1 MRAGAGVDAPYWER
15 GRLSRIPSTVVPA
28 EAGTHPPLPPAPWA
42 LPIIPITS
50 ITRITVQ
57 TLPLLDN
64 PGIIELMFPET
75 QTTAVVDAVPA
86 LADIVREKT
95 QGGRLIV
102 RFFLSTMEGEFEDAR
117 VHHRVDAAKQ
127 LVILQ
132 NNSSFS
138 DVVRDETDN
147 GDRIINFLFSV
158 MMGKIEGANHHHRNE
173 AGKQL
178 ARLDPGVASTLAD
191 RQTRTPGRAVGI
203 ATDAPFDTGAVGAP
217 VGSLADIIG
226 QETNDG
232 RDLVR
237 FLLDVMDGNRT
248 EFTTDNRVDA
258 ARELIHRYADPTPCP
273 PARYHGT
280 DAHTGAVGADTVS
293 AATPWKTPRKPEW
306 KYFEYPEDQTYDFDS
321 YGEEDYRRDRFGD
334 KALVHIFGDDEAKS
348 AANQAVLDYKVDQIE
363 AQRAAVHSDDD
374 TCQPYDPC
382 PSCRVP
388 DPPDDDSF
396 GPHTY
401 GYNALIYIYGDKAAA
416 RAGCMGAMDHRE
428 KQRLGLIAADGYSYL
443 DDIEDSGPDPPERPP
458 PKPRVLAYFG
468 PPEDYD

>member
-1 MRAGAGVDAPYWER
+1 MY
-15 GRLSRIPSTVVPA
+15 PA
-28 EAGTHPPLPPAPWA
+28 
-42 LPIIPITS
+42 
-50 ITRITVQ
+50 
-57 TLPLLDN
+57 
-64 PGIIELMFPET
+64 T
-75 QTTAVVDAVPA
+75 QTTAAPTA
-86 LADIVREKT
+86 AAPSLADIVREKT

-147 GDRIINFLFSV
+147 GDRIISFLFSV
-158 MMGKIEGANHHHRNE
+158 MMGEIEGANHHHRNE

-178 ARLDPGVASTLAD
+178 AKLDPEMVRTLAN
-191 RQTRTPGRAVGI
+191 RQTRTPDRAVGI

-226 QETNDG
+226 RETNDG

-237 FLLDVMDGNRT
+237 FLLDVMDGSRT

-258 ARELIHRYADPTPCP
+258 ARELIHRYADPAAHASA
-273 PARYHGT
+273 PAPAPYSGT
-280 DAHTGAVGADTVS
+280 DADTPDQVPE
-293 AATPWKTPRKPEW
+293 TTWKWKPEW
-306 KYFEYPEDQTYDFDS
+306 THFEYPEDRTYDFSS
-321 YGEEDYRRDRFGD
+321 YDEDDFDRDVFGD
-334 KALVHIFGDDEAKS
+334 KALVHIFGDDETKS
-348 AANQAVLDYKVDQIE
+348 ASNQAVLDYKVDQIE
-363 AQRAAVHSDDD
+363 AQRAAVHSEDE

-396 GPHTY
+396 GQHTY
-401 GYNALIYIYGDKAAA
+401 GYNALVYIYSDKAAA
-416 RAGCMGAMDHRE
+416 RVGYMGAMDHKE
-428 KQRLGLIAADGYSYL
+428 KQRLALIAAAEDRDPGHL
-443 DDIEDSGPDPPERPP
+443 DNGPDPPPRPP
-458 PKPRVLAYFG
+458 PRPRVLAHFG
-468 PPEDYD
+468 PPDR